1 MPSIFL
7 SHSSKDKFF
16 VRELAERLNEVGIKV
31 WIDEAELNVG
41 DSLTQMIGNA
51 IDKCDYFGIVLSE
64 NSINSEWV
72 QKELQIAMHKEIR
85 GKKIVVLPI
94 LLENVILPPFL
105 SDKLYADFS
114 STEKYELTFP
124 KLLRALGVSS
134 EKIKPIK
141 KPKEEPVITKEI
153 SESERKLTSF
163 VEIKIT
169 DLDINRS
176 YNPDETKAL
185 YNMYIKLSSN
195 PQYEWKQIFEA
206 ERRFPRHSMWRRAWV
221 EGDYIVVY
229 CVPDELEKYHLRDIK
244 EDVNMSNIKY
254 RSYLK
259 QKAQEEAIKREQEE
273 KERNKFIDMKKRLG
287 F

>member
-1 MPSIFL
+1 MTSIFL
-7 SHSSKDKFF
+7 CHSSKDKFF

-41 DSLTQMIGNA
+41 DSLTQIIGNA
-51 IDKCDYFGIVLSE
+51 INKCDYFGIVLSE

-85 GKKIVVLPI
+85 GEKIVVLPI

-114 STEKYELTFP
+114 SAEKFELTFP
-124 KLLRALGVSS
+124 KILRALGVSS

-169 DLDINRS
+169 DLDIDRS

-185 YNMYIKLSSN
+185 YNMYLKLSSN

-273 KERNKFIDMKKRLG
+273 KERDKFIDMKKRLG